1 MFNKV
6 LIANRGEIAVRVMRA
21 CRDLGIRTVA
31 IYSEADR
38 HAGHVR
44 YADEAYHIGPARAA
58 ESYLDQRA
66 VMKAAKDAEVDAIH
80 PGYGFLAENASFAR
94 RVEQTDIT
102 WVGPSSDAMEQL
114 GEKTSARAAMQSAD
128 VPVVPGTT
136 EPVKRA
142 ERVAE
147 IADDYGYPVAIKA
160 DGGGGGRG
168 MKVVTDSSDIEPQL
182 EAAKREGEAY
192 FDNETVYV
200 EKYLQSPRHI
210 EVQILA
216 DRHGN
221 IRHLGE
227 RDCSLQRRHQKVI
240 EEAPSPALS
249 ETVRESIGAAARR
262 GVRTA
267 GYVNAGTVEFLV
279 DEQASEEDPPFY
291 FLEVNTRIQV
301 EHTVTEELTGIDI
314 VKWQLRIAAGE
325 QMTFSQDSIEFTGH
339 AIEYRIN
346 AENAADD
353 FAPATGS
360 LETYD
365 PPGGLG
371 VRVDDAVHEGDEVG
385 GEYDS
390 MIAKLIVSGPNRE
403 TALARSERAISEYRI
418 QGLETLLPF
427 HRLMLTDA
435 QFRSGTHTT
444 DYLDTVVD
452 AETIT
457 QAVNQLSSD
466 TDAAVSDPN
475 TTNTHKMVVEVNN
488 KRFDVAVSGIESL
501 SSDSD
506 SSEPDRPPR
515 RVSRPSSDPQ
525 YTASATSG
533 DSQEITA
540 EMQGTILS
548 VSVGEGDSVEAG
560 ETICVIEAMKM
571 ENDVLADRDG
581 TIERVMIQEGNS
593 VDIGDVLVKFS

>member
-147 IADDYGYPVAIKA
+147 IADEYGYPVAIKA

-475 TTNTHKMVVEVNN
+475 TTNTHKIVVEVNN

>member
-147 IADDYGYPVAIKA
+147 IADEYGYPVAIKA

-325 QMTFSQDSIEFTGH
+325 QMTFSQDSVEFTGH